1 MMTSRLCG
9 VLEPSLTWTPS
20 APKYTQGLAERSRN
34 LDDSIEIRI
43 HGNGA
48 RRREGS
54 SSPRLNRFG
63 IAIDL
68 LIL

>member
-43 HGNGA
+43 YGNGA
-48 RRREGS
+48 RIPPKGRKQFTPIE
-54 SSPRLNRFG
+54 
-63 IAIDL
+63 
-68 LIL
+68 

>member
-1 MMTSRLCG
+1 MDA
-9 VLEPSLTWTPS
+9 PS

-34 LDDSIEIRI
+34 LDDSVEIRI
-43 HGNGA
+43 HGNGVWIPPKG
-48 RRREGS
+48 RKQFREGS
-54 SSPRLNRFG
+54 SSPRFNRFG